1 MTRKFKV
8 YVYYNPNP
16 KNKNTTDCVIRM
28 LTKIYNISW
37 QEAFLELT
45 GIVLNEFE
53 MPSSNFIWEKYL
65 LNNGF
70 VKRLLSPTCPDCITI
85 SEFSE
90 MYDLGTY
97 IVCTGSHVVAVFDGD
112 YYDAWDS
119 GNEIVTY
126 YFERR

>member
-1 MTRKFKV
+1 MG

-16 KNKNTTDCVIRM
+16 KNKNTSDCVIRM

-37 QEAFLELT
+37 EQAYIDLSDV
-45 GIVLNEFE
+45 VLSEYE
-53 MPSSNFIWEKYL
+53 MPSSNYIWEMFL
-65 LNNGF
+65 LVNGF
-70 VKRLLSPTCPDCITI
+70 RKMLLPTECPDCTTV
-85 SEFSE
+85 SKFSE
-90 MYDLGTY
+90 MFDLGEY
-97 IVCTGSHVVAVFDGD
+97 VACTGSHVVAVIDGN